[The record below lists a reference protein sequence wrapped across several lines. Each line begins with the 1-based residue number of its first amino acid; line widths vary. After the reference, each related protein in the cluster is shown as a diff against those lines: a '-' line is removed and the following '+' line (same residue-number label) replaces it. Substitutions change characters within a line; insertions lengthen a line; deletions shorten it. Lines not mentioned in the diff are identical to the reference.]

1 MQALPF
7 PSTARSSDLGRD
19 TMLPDSLL
27 AVVSRLHQTRTPPT
41 PRPTPPYPAPPPIF
55 EFPLSSS
62 LPRKFKFLDFMD
74 REARRTEPGKTFSR
88 NKQVKRK
95 RSCCNA
101 VTYVT

>member
-41 PRPTPPYPAPPPIF
+41 PRPTPPHPQSLSF
-55 EFPLSSS
+55 HSPLRYLESSSS
-62 LPRKFKFLDFMD
+62 LILWIVKQGALNL
-74 REARRTEPGKTFSR
+74 ER
-88 NKQVKRK
+88 NLVGTNK
-95 RSCCNA
+95 
-101 VTYVT
+101 